1 MTNQSESQARQWVS
15 VPYELTTG
23 IGSRAHIGMV
33 VISND
38 QTLSHEARA
47 MLSLPG
53 VALYESRIPTAR
65 GSGQAVS
72 KDTLR
77 QQADKIGTAIKLI
90 NSMRPSDVIALGCTS
105 AAMVIGQS
113 ELERLVR
120 EVHPSALVTDPFRGI
135 KAALKALKSKKIGY
149 VSPYPQDVA
158 SDMVHALEDIGMDVT
173 SVCTFS
179 NPTGFIGDEA
189 PFISPESVADGIRK
203 AVHTAEADTIVVA
216 CTQMRAAQVIDA
228 LERETGK
235 RIISSNQALCWHAL
249 RLAEC
254 DDAVTGWGQLFHLGI
269 GD

>member
-15 VPYELTTG
+15 VPYEITTG

-38 QTLSHEARA
+38 QTLSYEARA

-53 VALYESRIPTAR
+53 IALYESRVPTAR
-65 GSGQAVS
+65 ASGQAVS

-120 EVHPSALVTDPFRGI
+120 EVHLGALVTDPFRGI
-135 KAALKALKSKKIGY
+135 KAALKALKSRRIGY
-149 VSPYPQDVA
+149 VSPYPHDVA
-158 SDMVHALEDIGMDVT
+158 SDMVHALENMGMDVT

-189 PFISPESVADGIRK
+189 PFISPESVADAIRT
-203 AVHTAEADTIVVA
+203 AVRTGRIQPVDAIVWLNRSAGV
-216 CTQMRAAQVIDA
+216 
-228 LERETGK
+228 
-235 RIISSNQALCWHAL
+235 S
-249 RLAEC
+249 
-254 DDAVTGWGQLFHLGI
+254 
-269 GD
+269 